1 VGFFKEISPFK
12 NRGIMAR
19 EKTKYPGVFQ
29 EMKISKKLKK
39 EDTFFYIRFYDPDGK
54 EHFEKC
60 KGSRLINSLT
70 AARANQIRTQKMT
83 GDLLPNKAQR
93 KIELDERSAHGSRWT
108 FSRLWADYRSDKK
121 ETKSLATDDGRFKNY
136 LEPDFGNEEPSDIDP
151 LMVRRLRKK
160 LEKTLKPQTVKH
172 ILALLKRIAN
182 HGVSCGHCRP
192 LDFKIDLPAV
202 DNETTE
208 DLTEDQLSALWIAM
222 DSDENKQ
229 AANLMKMV
237 LFTGMR
243 RGELFKLKWENI
255 NFDRGFIEIVDPKGK
270 KNQKIPLN
278 SSARELLVSHER
290 PFPES
295 SFVFPGKNGQQRT
308 EIRKPV
314 NRIKE
319 KAGLPKVFRALHGL
333 RHVYASMLA
342 SSGEVDM
349 YHLQRLLTH
358 KSFKTTARYAHLRD
372 DALKQ
377 ASEVAG
383 DIVGDIVNKEKSD
396 KVKKLS

>member
-1 VGFFKEISPFK
+1 
-12 NRGIMAR
+12 MAK

-29 EMKISKKLKK
+29 ELKISKKLKK

-60 KGSRLINSLT
+60 KDSRLINNLT
-70 AARANQIRTQKMT
+70 AAKANNIRSQKMT
-83 GDLLPNKAQR
+83 GDLRPNKAQR
-93 KIELDERSAHGSRWT
+93 KLDLDKERVQDSRWT
-108 FSRLWADYRSDKK
+108 FNRLWADYRSDKK
-121 ETKSLATDDGRFKNY
+121 ETKSLATDDGRFKNH

-151 LMVRRLRKK
+151 LMIRRLRKK
-160 LEKTLKPQTVKH
+160 LEKSLKPQTVKH

-192 LDFKIDLPAV
+192 LDFKIELPTV
-202 DNETTE
+202 DNEITE
-208 DLTEDQLSALWIAM
+208 DLTEDQLSRLWTAM

-229 AANLMKMV
+229 AVNLMKMV

-278 SSARELLVSHER
+278 SSARALLVSHER
-290 PFPES
+290 LYPDSP
-295 SFVFPGKNGQQRT
+295 FVFPGKNGQQRT
-308 EIRKPV
+308 DIKKPV

-319 KAGLPKVFRALHGL
+319 KAGLPKEFRALHGL

-358 KSFKTTARYAHLRD
+358 KSFKTTSRYAHLRD

-377 ASEVAG
+377 ASELAG
-383 DIVGDIVNKEKSD
+383 DIIKGISKTAEKKENSPLPMRKS
-396 KVKKLS
+396 

>member
-1 VGFFKEISPFK
+1 MSRI
-12 NRGIMAR
+12 
-19 EKTKYPGVFQ
+19 KTKYPGVFQ
-29 EMKISKKLKK
+29 DLKISKKLRK
-39 EDTFFYIRFYDPDGK
+39 EDTLYYIRYYDPDGK

-60 KGSRLINSLT
+60 KGSRLINNLT
-70 AARANQIRTQKMT
+70 TARANQIRTQKMT

-93 KIELDERSAHGSRWT
+93 KLELADKRAQDSRWT
-108 FSRLWADYRSDKK
+108 FNRLWADYRSDKI
-121 ETKSLATDDGRFKNY
+121 ETKSLKTDDGRFKNY
-136 LEPDFGNEEPSDIDP
+136 LEPDFGNAEPSEIDP
-151 LMVRRLRKK
+151 LMIRRLRKN

-208 DLTEDQLSALWIAM
+208 DLTEDQLSSLWAAM
-222 DSDENKQ
+222 DSDENQQ
-229 AANLMKMV
+229 ATNLMKMV

-278 SSARELLVSHER
+278 SSARELLISHER
-290 PFPES
+290 QYPES
-295 SFVFPGKNGQQRT
+295 PFVFPGKNGQQRT

-319 KAGLPKVFRALHGL
+319 KAGLPKEFRALHGL

-358 KSFKTTARYAHLRD
+358 KSFKTTSRYAHLRD

-383 DIVGDIVNKEKSD
+383 DIVGDIINNGGRKQI
-396 KVKKLS
+396 VKLTDHRE

>member
-1 VGFFKEISPFK
+1 MNVG
-12 NRGIMAR
+12 GIMKR
-19 EKTKYPGVFQ
+19 PKRGKTKYPGVFL
-29 EMKISKKLKK
+29 EVRISKKFRNKQ
-39 EDTFFYIRFYDPDGK
+39 DTFYYVRFYDSDGK
-54 EHFEKC
+54 AHYEKC
-60 KGSRLINSLT
+60 KGSRLTNNLT
-70 AARANQIRTQKMT
+70 AAKANQIRSQKMK

-93 KIELDERSAHGSRWT
+93 KLDLEEKNAQDSRWT
-108 FSRLWADYRSDKK
+108 FNRLWADYRSDKK

-136 LEPDFGNEEPSDIDP
+136 LELDFGNVEPSEIDP

-160 LEKTLKPQTVKH
+160 LEKSLKPQTVKH

-202 DNETTE
+202 DNEITE
-208 DLTEDQLSALWIAM
+208 DLTEDQLSKLWIAM

-237 LFTGMR
+237 LYTGMR
-243 RGELFKLKWENI
+243 RGELFKLKWEHI

-278 SSARELLVSHER
+278 SSARELLMTHER
-290 PFPES
+290 PLPES
-295 SFVFPGKNGQQRT
+295 PFVFPGKNGHQRT
-308 EIRKPV
+308 EIKKPV

-319 KAGLPKVFRALHGL
+319 KADLPKDFRALHGL

-372 DALKQ
+372 NALKQ

-383 DIVGDIVNKEKSD
+383 DIVNGIIKDKKKQIIHLEK
-396 KVKKLS
+396 

>member
-1 VGFFKEISPFK
+1 
-12 NRGIMAR
+12 MAR
-19 EKTKYPGVFQ
+19 VKTKYPGVFQ
-29 EMKISKKLKK
+29 ELKISKKLRK
-39 EDTFFYIRFYDPDGK
+39 EDTLYYIRFYDLDGK

-60 KGSRLINSLT
+60 KGSRLINNLT
-70 AARANQIRTQKMT
+70 AAKANQIRTQKMT

-93 KIELDERSAHGSRWT
+93 KIELDEKIAQDSRWT

-121 ETKSLATDDGRFKNY
+121 ETKSLATDDGRYKNY
-136 LEPDFGNEEPSDIDP
+136 LKPDFGNVEPSEIDP

-192 LDFKIDLPAV
+192 LDFKIDLPTV
-202 DNETTE
+202 DNEITE
-208 DLTEDQLSALWIAM
+208 DLTEDQLSRLWAAM
-222 DSDENKQ
+222 DSDENIQ

-243 RGELFKLKWENI
+243 RGELFKLEWEHI

-278 SSARELLVSHER
+278 SSARELLMTHER
-290 PFPES
+290 PYPDS
-295 SFVFPGKNGQQRT
+295 PFVFPGKNGQQRT
-308 EIRKPV
+308 EIKKPV

-319 KAGLPKVFRALHGL
+319 KAGLPKNFRALHGL

-358 KSFKTTARYAHLRD
+358 KSFKTTSRYAHLRD

-383 DIVGDIVNKEKSD
+383 DIVGDIVKKGKEKSE
-396 KVKKLS
+396 KAIKSS